1 MLVGMA
7 PAEQAYSPFEE
18 VTMDQQPIHGPVVE
32 CLVKCAAFAKELE
45 TQSHLVHLNY
55 EGGNFMSV
63 HAFLKDQYEAHLE
76 QFDVLSEFVRSLDFL
91 MPMCACGLKDKVCG
105 FRNVE
110 QYDGRHM
117 LTVYYRN
124 LETLACMAKTLESCA
139 ADARVIDVQ
148 NYAADLVGQCMKGSW
163 FVKATLRGC

>member
-1 MLVGMA
+1 MLPAGLVGQGEPMVEA
-7 PAEQAYSPFEE
+7 
-18 VTMDQQPIHGPVVE
+18 VTMEQQPVHGPVVE

-45 TQSHLVHLNY
+45 TQSHLIHLNY
-55 EGGNFMSV
+55 EADNFLSV
-63 HAFLKDQYEAHLE
+63 HEFLKGQYEAHLD

-105 FRNVE
+105 FENVT

-117 LTVYYRN
+117 LSVYYGN
-124 LETLACMAKTLESCA
+124 LERFACMAKELESVA

-148 NYAADLVGQCMKGSW
+148 NYCADLVGASMKSSW
-163 FVKATLRGC
+163 FIKASLRGC